1 GLDRSTLKVL
11 CPEPGVASEG
21 PLSAARAGRQ
31 GVVSFKKSERESAKP
46 MIEKKSE
53 TEASYDLVAEDYAAE
68 YLSELDRKPF
78 DRDLLAEFSTALHG
92 RGAVCDLGC
101 GPGHITRFL
110 KDRGLDVRGI
120 DLSGEMIQRARR
132 VNPDIKFEQGDMTSL
147 RLEHDLFA
155 GIVCFYAIIHI
166 PREGV
171 RQALAE
177 MNRVLKPGGELLLA
191 LHGGEGSIRR
201 EEWYGR
207 PVSLS
212 VTLFDSE

>member
-1 GLDRSTLKVL
+1 
-11 CPEPGVASEG
+11 
-21 PLSAARAGRQ
+21 
-31 GVVSFKKSERESAKP
+31 

-53 TEASYDLVAEDYAAE
+53 TEASYDLVAEDYAAK
-68 YLSELDRKPF
+68 YLSELDQKPF

-212 VTLFDSE
+212 VTLFDSEEMCGYLRDTGFEISKSLARGPYDFEYPTQRLYVWAVRNEGATR